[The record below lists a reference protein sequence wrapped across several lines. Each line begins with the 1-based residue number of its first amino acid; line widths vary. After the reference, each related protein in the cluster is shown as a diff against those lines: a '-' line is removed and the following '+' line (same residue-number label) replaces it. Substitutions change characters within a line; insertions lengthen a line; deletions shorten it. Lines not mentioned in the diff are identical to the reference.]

1 MTWRHHV
8 RLLFMISLALRIIN
22 LGNSYQIE
30 KHNGSRGEVTKVAAL
45 KHQQTPLNWTSGHVG
60 EVTGSEE
67 GWRPG
72 ERLPFSRAFQEVNA
86 APWDT
91 EPGPSAAATSAGASS
106 GPCTASPS
114 SRLATVTRKTS
125 WPPALT
131 GRAPGARPACCS
143 CCPARFC
150 TASCAG
156 MRQRAL
162 LRRLSLPCP
171 SGSHAPAEEG
181 RDLGIAFHF
190 LCCK

>member
-72 ERLPFSRAFQEVNA
+72 ERLPFSRAFQEDA
-86 APWDT
+86 KDFLASRAH
-91 EPGPSAAATSAGASS
+91 GPSAGGAPSLLLLL
-106 GPCTASPS
+106 PC
-114 SRLATVTRKTS
+114 
-125 WPPALT
+125 ALLH
-131 GRAPGARPACCS
+131 R
-143 CCPARFC
+143 
-150 TASCAG
+150 
-156 MRQRAL
+156 L
-162 LRRLSLPCP
+162 LRRD
-171 SGSHAPAEEG
+171 APARPPPPLVPSVPQREPRPCRRG
-181 RDLGIAFHF
+181 PGFGHRLS
-190 LCCK
+190 

>member
-8 RLLFMISLALRIIN
+8 RLLFMISFALWIIN

-30 KHNGSRGEVTKVAAL
+30 QHHGGRGEVTKAAAL
-45 KHQQTPLNWTSGHVG
+45 KQQQTPLNWTSGHVG
-60 EVTGSEE
+60 EVTGSED

-72 ERLPFSRAFQEVNA
+72 ERFPYTGAFREVNA

-114 SRLATVTRKTS
+114 RRLATVTRNTS

-131 GRAPGARPACCS
+131 GRAPGAHPACCS
-143 CCPARFC
+143 CCPARSC

-156 MRQRAL
+156 MRPRAL
-162 LRRLSLPCP
+162 LRPSSPPSP
-171 SGSHAPAEEG
+171 SGSRAPSEG
-181 RDLGIAFHF
+181 RDVGIAFHF
-190 LCCK
+190 LCC

>member
-8 RLLFMISLALRIIN
+8 RLLFLISLALRIIS

-30 KHNGSRGEVTKVAAL
+30 KSNRGRGEVTKVAAL
-45 KHQQTPLNWTSGHVG
+45 KQQQTPLNWTSGHVG
-60 EVTGSEE
+60 EVTESEE

-72 ERLPFSRAFQEVNA
+72 ERLPYSRAFREVNA

-91 EPGPSAAATSAGASS
+91 EPGPSGAATSAGAFS

-114 SRLATVTRKTS
+114 RRLATVTRKTS

-131 GRAPGARPACCS
+131 GRAPGARPACCF
-143 CCPARFC
+143 CCPARSC

-162 LRRLSLPCP
+162 LRP
-171 SGSHAPAEEG
+171 SSPPSPSRTRAPAEG
-181 RDLGIAFHF
+181 WDLGIAFHF